1 MWCQRN
7 CSLVHCKTAIISCL
21 LCISFDVSRKWR
33 TDIYKRSPLMKFF
46 SFCLLNL
53 CNSHLW
59 HQILIAFAVVSSDSH
74 RFFLLSKISKDCSF
88 RQLCIEKVQNSQ
100 FGVTKFKIFYFF
112 CNVSLFNAFTYFC
125 PFCPGTKNDIV
136 CSVTHS
142 DVVSNLLIIQL
153 LHSHIAC
160 RPQHRM
166 WQTTFIINKETSPTS
181 VCRRQHP

>member
-1 MWCQRN
+1 
-7 CSLVHCKTAIISCL
+7 
-21 LCISFDVSRKWR
+21 
-33 TDIYKRSPLMKFF
+33 MKFF

>member
-1 MWCQRN
+1 M
-7 CSLVHCKTAIISCL
+7 
-21 LCISFDVSRKWR
+21 FYSRA
-33 TDIYKRSPLMKFF
+33 
-46 SFCLLNL
+46 
-53 CNSHLW
+53 
-59 HQILIAFAVVSSDSH
+59 IAFGRYPFPSVSYVLEILKSKNFLD
-74 RFFLLSKISKDCSF
+74 FFTNLFERTLSF